1 MRESDLKSHI
11 IDVAKWQGWLI
22 HHDLPA
28 LDKRGKWRTHIEGH
42 AGFPDLV
49 LAHPRRGLIFAELKA
64 ETGRVTAEQAKWLAA
79 AESHTAET
87 FVWYPHNLKEIERRL
102 AGLPPVAG

>member
-11 IDVAKWQGWLI
+11 IELAKWHGWLI

-28 LDKRGKWRTHIEGH
+28 LDRRGQWRTHIEGH

-49 LAHPRRGLIFAELKA
+49 LAHAGRGLIMAELKA
-64 ETGRVTAEQAKWLAA
+64 ETGRVSLEQTKWLAA
-79 AESHTAET
+79 LEGHKAEVAL
-87 FVWYPHNLKEIERRL
+87 WYPHNLKEIESRL
-102 AGLPPVAG
+102 AGKTTMAG